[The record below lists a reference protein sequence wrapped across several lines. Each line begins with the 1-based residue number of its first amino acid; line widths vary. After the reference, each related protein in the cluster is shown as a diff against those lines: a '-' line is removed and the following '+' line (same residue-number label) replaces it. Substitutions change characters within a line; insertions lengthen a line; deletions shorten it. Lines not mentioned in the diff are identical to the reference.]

1 VRTLQAWRKSPARGC
16 RAASQTASNGT
27 AEANRLHRFVRFA
40 SRNVRRSAFSGR
52 SPQKNFALVNP
63 LLRMLSQLRKRADA
77 GLRAA
82 RAQEKSKR
90 RRVTKTR
97 NSSAFL
103 HRTKNRSQVPAR
115 LKICSMRIL
124 RNTAGRLRC
133 AGGARHLHTK
143 LSGVTVIF
151 FLL

>member
-1 VRTLQAWRKSPARGC
+1 VRKISPREVCVRSKHRENLPLAAA
-16 RAASQTASNGT
+16 AASPTASNGA

-82 RAQEKSKR
+82 RARAKSKR

-97 NSSAFL
+97 NSSAL
-103 HRTKNRSQVPAR
+103 LQRVKRNRECAR
-115 LKICSMRIL
+115 D
-124 RNTAGRLRC
+124 
-133 AGGARHLHTK
+133 
-143 LSGVTVIF
+143 
-151 FLL
+151 